1 MSSGQIK
8 DFQQSNPTLS
18 KNLPK
23 IVKTIFIL
31 DKNRRYSFDVNQNI
45 TIRLLKNMIDSA
57 ANLNRAHLRIFHE
70 GKEYTSYDNF
80 SLDNLFP
87 ELNIII
93 FNLTV
98 SFDSLEVYDNLI
110 SLKLNKEYCPL
121 HFSKYPYF
129 YCYTCGKS
137 ICFECVSSNEHKGH
151 DYKEKYDYLQSG
163 EKLVNEIFSD
173 LNENL
178 IENKEG
184 GVYQELREKIK
195 IKFFSK
201 LKKMVE
207 EIEKRLVEVLD
218 EFINRNKKNIDVVK
232 NNMISLKKN
241 CGEGLDELKEK
252 ICIEDMMLDEEIFL
266 TFDKKFKD
274 IKNEKDRIIKDMEE
288 YKQFK
293 QQLKIISDAVE
304 KIYNEIYSFLDKYL
318 TSDIYTKIIKE
329 IEKIDILPLK
339 KKDIFYH
346 ILSDVKKR
354 PSLRSSKK
362 KVITHV
368 EEKEKVKEKEKD
380 KNNADNKMQVE
391 PEIKQNLEE
400 KIFSFDTKYV
410 CQPIEKTNNIL
421 VYDVENKKVL
431 THIFEN
437 NLFVSE
443 LPENS
448 AWINYKNILYIS
460 GGEIQG
466 RVSKNLLKYDPSKNK
481 IEILS
486 QIPDNKEYHSM
497 CFDENDNLYLIGGL
511 NQTVLRYNI
520 KNQKWTTFK
529 NKLNM
534 QRFHPICLIKDN
546 DLYVFFGSDL
556 YGGYVNTYEKTSLN
570 TKNKFILYNPEKTI
584 NLEYASTFETIEN
597 CILFFGGKNEKG
609 PVKTCLKFDVKN
621 QKFEDC
627 PYMLN
632 EPSSFH
638 QNFLNQIDE
647 NSFGYFS
654 LENNNFVKINF
665 KYDN

>member
-1 MSSGQIK
+1 MNSSQA
-8 DFQQSNPTLS
+8 NEL
-18 KNLPK
+18 NHPK

-31 DKNRRYSFDVNQNI
+31 DKDRRYSFDVNQNI
-45 TIRLLKNMIDSA
+45 KIHLLKRMIDAA

-70 GKEYTSYDNF
+70 GKEYTSYDES
-80 SLDNLFP
+80 SLDVLFP
-87 ELNIII
+87 DLNIII
-93 FNLTV
+93 FNLSV
-98 SFDSLEVYDNLI
+98 SFDSLEEYDDLI
-110 SLKLNKEYCPL
+110 SLKLNKEYCPI

-129 YCYTCGKS
+129 YCFTCGKS
-137 ICFECVSSNEHKGH
+137 ICFECVKSDEHKGH
-151 DYKEKYDYLQSG
+151 NYKEKYDYLQSG
-163 EKLVNEIFSD
+163 EKLVNEIFKNVKDNFSEKGD
-173 LNENL
+173 
-178 IENKEG
+178 IEI
-184 GVYQELREKIK
+184 YSQLRDKIK
-195 IKFFSK
+195 ITFFSK

-207 EIEKRLVEVLD
+207 EIERRLVEVLD
-218 EFINRNKKNIDVVK
+218 EFIKRNKKNIEVVK

-329 IEKIDILPLK
+329 IEKIDIIPLN

-354 PSLRSSKK
+354 PTLRSSKK
-362 KVITHV
+362 KVIKHI
-368 EEKEKVKEKEKD
+368 EEKGKD
-380 KNNADNKMQVE
+380 NSDKMQIETDV
-391 PEIKQNLEE
+391 KKNLEE
-400 KIFSFDTKYV
+400 KMCEIDTKYV
-410 CQPIEKTNNIL
+410 CQPIEKSNKIL
-421 VYDVENKKVL
+421 VYDVIKKKVL
-431 THIFEN
+431 TQIFEN
-437 NLFVSE
+437 NLFISE
-443 LPENS
+443 IPENS
-448 AWINYKNILYIS
+448 AWINYKNNLYIS
-460 GGEIQG
+460 GGEIRG
-466 RVSKNLLKYDPSKNK
+466 KISKNFIKYDPDKNK

-497 CFDENDNLYLIGGL
+497 CFDENDNIYLIGGL
-511 NQTVLRYNI
+511 NNTVLKYNLL
-520 KNQKWTTFK
+520 NQKWITFK

-534 QRFHPICLIKDN
+534 QRNHPVCLIKDN

-556 YGGYVNTYEKTSLN
+556 YGGYVNSFEKTNLT
-570 TKNKFILYNPEKTI
+570 TKAKFIMYNPEQTI

-609 PVKTCLKFDVKN
+609 AVKNCLKFDVKN

-627 PYMLN
+627 PYSLN

-665 KYDN
+665 NYNN

>member
-1 MSSGQIK
+1 MNTSDPKLTKVSSQH
-8 DFQQSNPTLS
+8 SNPP
-18 KNLPK
+18 LPK

-31 DKNRRYSFDVNQNI
+31 DKDRRYSFDVNQNI
-45 TIRLLKNMIDSA
+45 TIRLLKKMIDAA
-57 ANLNRAHLRIFHE
+57 ANLNRAHLRIFHD
-70 GKEYTSYDNF
+70 GVEYTSYDES
-80 SLDNLFP
+80 SLEKLFP
-87 ELNIII
+87 ELNTII

-98 SFDSLEVYDNLI
+98 SFESFEVYDNLI

-137 ICFECVSSNEHKGH
+137 ICFECVKANDHKGH
-151 DYKEKYDYLQSG
+151 DVKEKYDYLQSG
-163 EKLVNEIFSD
+163 EKLVNEIFSN

-178 IENKEG
+178 SENKDLG
-184 GVYQELREKIK
+184 IYQELREKIK

-207 EIEKRLVEVLD
+207 EIEKKLVEVLD
-218 EFINRNKKNIDVVK
+218 EFIKRNKKNIEVVK
-232 NNMISLKKN
+232 NNMISLKRN

-252 ICIEDMMLDEEIFL
+252 ICIEDMMIDEEIFL

-274 IKNEKDRIIKDMEE
+274 IKNEKDKIIKDMEE

-329 IEKIDILPLK
+329 IEKIDILPLN

-354 PSLRSSKK
+354 PTLRSTKK
-362 KVITHV
+362 KVITHL
-368 EEKEKVKEKEKD
+368 EEKD
-380 KNNADNKMQVE
+380 KGKDNADNMQIETDV
-391 PEIKQNLEE
+391 KKNLEE
-400 KIFSFDTKYV
+400 KIFVLDTKYV
-410 CQPIEKTNNIL
+410 CQPIEKSNKIL
-421 VYDVENKKVL
+421 VYDVNSKKVL
-431 THIFEN
+431 TQIFEN
-437 NLFVSE
+437 NLFVE
-443 LPENS
+443 EIPENS
-448 AWINYKNILYIS
+448 AWINYKNNLYIS

-466 RVSKNLLKYDPSKNK
+466 RISKNLIKYDPDKNK
-481 IEILS
+481 VEILS

-497 CFDENDNLYLIGGL
+497 CFDENDNIYLIGGL
-511 NQTVLRYNI
+511 NNTVLKYNI
-520 KNQKWTTFK
+520 PSQKWTTFK
-529 NKLNM
+529 NKLTM
-534 QRFHPICLIKDN
+534 QRNHPICFIKDN

-556 YGGYVNTYEKTSLN
+556 YGGYVNSYEKTNLN
-570 TKNKFILYNPEKTI
+570 AKAKFIMYNPEKII
-584 NLEYASTFETIEN
+584 NLEYASTFETVEN

-609 PVKTCLKFDVKN
+609 PVKGCLKFDVKN

-665 KYDN
+665 NYNN

>member
-151 DYKEKYDYLQSG
+151 DFKEKYDYLQSG
-163 EKLVNEIFSD
+163 EKLVNEIFSN

-274 IKNEKDRIIKDMEE
+274 INNEKDRIIKDMEE

-304 KIYNEIYSFLDKYL
+304 KIYNEIYAFLDKYL
-318 TSDIYTKIIKE
+318 TSDIYMKIVKE
-329 IEKIDILPLK
+329 IEKIDILPIN
-339 KKDIFYH
+339 KKDIFYR
-346 ILSDVKKR
+346 ILSDVKKK
-354 PSLRSSKK
+354 PNLRSTRK
-362 KVITHV
+362 KVLNEIKPIV
-368 EEKEKVKEKEKD
+368 EENEES
-380 KNNADNKMQVE
+380 NNMQVE
-391 PEIKQNLEE
+391 HDIKTNLEE
-400 KIFSFDTKYV
+400 KFIPIDSKYV
-410 CQPIEKTNNIL
+410 CQP
-421 VYDVENKKVL
+421 
-431 THIFEN
+431 
-437 NLFVSE
+437 
-443 LPENS
+443 
-448 AWINYKNILYIS
+448 
-460 GGEIQG
+460 
-466 RVSKNLLKYDPSKNK
+466 
-481 IEILS
+481 
-486 QIPDNKEYHSM
+486 
-497 CFDENDNLYLIGGL
+497 
-511 NQTVLRYNI
+511 
-520 KNQKWTTFK
+520 
-529 NKLNM
+529 
-534 QRFHPICLIKDN
+534 
-546 DLYVFFGSDL
+546 
-556 YGGYVNTYEKTSLN
+556 
-570 TKNKFILYNPEKTI
+570 
-584 NLEYASTFETIEN
+584 
-597 CILFFGGKNEKG
+597 
-609 PVKTCLKFDVKN
+609 
-621 QKFEDC
+621 
-627 PYMLN
+627 
-632 EPSSFH
+632 
-638 QNFLNQIDE
+638 
-647 NSFGYFS
+647 
-654 LENNNFVKINF
+654 
-665 KYDN
+665 